1 MQVQDHTV
9 DIGKRVF
16 CCNVNIDSNG
26 LTITNLVEV
35 LKDATELPVTSY
47 FKDRVISELNKEFEE
62 EIEAEKLD
70 DFEQELDY
78 RETYGE
84 KGKSKF

>member
-35 LKDATELPVTSY
+35 LKDARELPVTTY
-47 FKDRVISELNKEFEE
+47 FKTVLLLN
-62 EIEAEKLD
+62 
-70 DFEQELDY
+70 
-78 RETYGE
+78 
-84 KGKSKF
+84 

>member
-35 LKDATELPVTSY
+35 LKDARELPVTTY
-47 FKDRVISELNKEFEE
+47 FKNRVIAELNKEFEE